1 MNTLP
6 LRLLVALS
14 ILASAAACS
23 AGASAASRSPSQ
35 GPAATP
41 TAPPPTQ
48 VPGGNTGVAVGG
60 STDPGG
66 GAGVVPDPGRPQL
79 VVPKAGTQNPRP
91 VAIEA
96 LDVRVEGRRAVAIP
110 SWWSGVEP
118 CTVLDSVELERDGNT
133 FSISVREGSG
143 AQDVACIELALLK
156 ATLVDLGELEPGEYT
171 VVAKD
176 GRAEAIRFTVG

>member
-1 MNTLP
+1 MKTLP

-14 ILASAAACS
+14 ILGSVAACS
-23 AGASAASRSPSQ
+23 AGAPAASRPPSQ
-35 GPAATP
+35 GPSATP

-48 VPGGNTGVAVGG
+48 VPGGNTGAVVGG

-66 GAGVVPDPGRPQL
+66 GAGVAPDSGRPQF
-79 VVPKAGTQNPRP
+79 VVPKPGTRDPRP
-91 VAIEA
+91 VAIEK
-96 LDVRVEGRRAVAIP
+96 LDVQVEGRRAVAVP

-118 CTVLDSVELERDGNT
+118 CTVLDSVELEREGNT

-156 ATLVDLGELEPGEYT
+156 ATSVDLGELEPGEYT

-176 GRAEAIRFTVG
+176 GRAKAIRFTIG